1 MKVVLDTNVIVA
13 AFATRGL
20 CAELF
25 EVCLIKCKIVL
36 SEYILSEVAEK
47 LVTKIHLPQSIVEEI
62 LQFLKEHAQIV
73 KPEMI
78 ESFILKDKK
87 DIPIIGTALSGN
99 AQFLITGDKE
109 LLSLREYRNI
119 EILSPREFWERLKN
133 KEPLKI

>member
-62 LQFLKEHAQIV
+62 LQFLKEHVQIV

-78 ESFILKDKK
+78 EPFILKDKK

>member
-36 SEYILSEVAEK
+36 SGYILSEVAEK

-78 ESFILKDKK
+78 EPFILKDKK

-119 EILSPREFWERLKN
+119 EILSPRKFWERLKN